1 MRKNEEKRERAKREV
16 ARHRSG
22 ERIPNEEDPPTAADI
37 PDYVLRDF
45 DSSEERR
52 DDSDG

>member
-16 ARHRSG
+16 ARHRPDG
-22 ERIPNEEDPPTAADI
+22 RMPNEEDPPTADDI

-45 DSSEERR
+45 DSAEEGR